1 MKATLEEYDFHCRI
15 LARNDPTVFATFV
28 ERVYTALVQR
38 TQRRAGPRA
47 DAVLVEE
54 AVGQALLDYHDA
66 PQRYDPN
73 RADLHS
79 YLAMAAYHDFQNAQA
94 KEERIAKHVIQLSDP
109 TLQEQDI
116 VAPKTM
122 ASQAREEALWQI
134 IDATFPDPV
143 ERQIVLLI
151 LNKVR
156 PLEPYARLLELS
168 DLAPD
173 EQRAHVERV
182 KERITKRLRR
192 NVAHHLDL

>member
-1 MKATLEEYDFHCRI
+1 MKATAEEYNFHCRI
-15 LARNDPTVFATFV
+15 LARNDPTAFVTFV
-28 ERVYTALVQR
+28 EHVYTALVQR
-38 TQRRAGPRA
+38 TQRRAGSRA

-66 PQRYDPN
+66 PQHYDPD

-94 KEERIAKHVIQLSDP
+94 KEERIAKRIIQFSDP
-109 TLQEQDI
+109 ALQEQDI
-116 VAPKTM
+116 AAPETI
-122 ASQAREEALWQI
+122 ASQAREDALWRV

-156 PLEPYARLLELS
+156 PMEPYARLLELS
-168 DLAPD
+168 DLPPD
-173 EQRAHVERV
+173 GQRKHVERV